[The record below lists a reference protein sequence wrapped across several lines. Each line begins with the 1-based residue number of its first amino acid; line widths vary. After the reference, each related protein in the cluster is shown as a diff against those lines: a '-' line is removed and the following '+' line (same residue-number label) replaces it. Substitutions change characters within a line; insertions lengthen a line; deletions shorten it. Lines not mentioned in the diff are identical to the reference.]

1 MTVQFPRLIAALL
14 AALMLSSAFAAN
26 TDIAVVNGKPIPASY
41 LDAML
46 KKQLARGQQD
56 TPKLRAKLKQQLIDI
71 ELLAQQGAKLG
82 VEKDAEVKGEIDLS
96 RKEIVSR
103 VLLADIAKK
112 GPVTDAEINAEYEKY
127 KARTANLKEYLS
139 HQILLEKEEEAKD
152 VIARLRAGEKFEDLA
167 KLSKD
172 SIGAKNGGELDW
184 APAEKYPKP
193 YADALVG
200 LRKGQ
205 FTETPVQTQF
215 GYHVIRLDD
224 VRPVK
229 TETLAEIKPNIAKW
243 LAQQKLQAYQLDLEK
258 KATIR

>member
-127 KARTANLKEYLS
+127 KACFK
-139 HQILLEKEEEAKD
+139 LLHYYVGGFSIYKSS
-152 VIARLRAGEKFEDLA
+152 IA
-167 KLSKD
+167 
-172 SIGAKNGGELDW
+172 
-184 APAEKYPKP
+184 
-193 YADALVG
+193 
-200 LRKGQ
+200 
-205 FTETPVQTQF
+205 
-215 GYHVIRLDD
+215 
-224 VRPVK
+224 
-229 TETLAEIKPNIAKW
+229 
-243 LAQQKLQAYQLDLEK
+243 
-258 KATIR
+258 